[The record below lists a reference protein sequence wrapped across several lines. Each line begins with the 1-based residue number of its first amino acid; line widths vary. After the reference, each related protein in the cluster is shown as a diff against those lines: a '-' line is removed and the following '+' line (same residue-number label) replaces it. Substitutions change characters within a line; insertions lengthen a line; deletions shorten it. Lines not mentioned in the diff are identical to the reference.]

1 MRLNHTEKTIQ
12 PNLNSLEVVDMS
24 LSYIRESLIEPM
36 QQMEKLDNNSIRMLN
51 VIGRALKT
59 MAEKAHSFEQVYE
72 NNNEGCIRN

>member
-1 MRLNHTEKTIQ
+1 
-12 PNLNSLEVVDMS
+12 
-24 LSYIRESLIEPM
+24 M

>member
-12 PNLNSLEVVDMS
+12 QNLNSLEVVDMS

-36 QQMEKLDNNSIRMLN
+36 QQMELLDNKSIRMLN

-59 MAEKAHSFEQVYE
+59 MGEKAHSFEQVYE